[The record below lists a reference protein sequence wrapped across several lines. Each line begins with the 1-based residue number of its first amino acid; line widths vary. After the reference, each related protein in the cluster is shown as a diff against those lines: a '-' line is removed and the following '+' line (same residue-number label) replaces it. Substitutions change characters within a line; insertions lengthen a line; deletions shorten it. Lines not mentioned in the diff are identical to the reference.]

1 MKRKVLALV
10 IPALLAAGA
19 AHAAEIYNK
28 DGNKLDLYG
37 KVDGLHYFSD
47 DSSKDGDQTY
57 MRVGFK
63 GETQIN
69 DQLTGYGQWEYNV
82 QANTTEGEGANSWT
96 RLAFA
101 GLKFGDYGSFDYGRN
116 YGVLYDVEG
125 WTDMLPEFGGDSY
138 TYADNYMTG
147 RANGVATYRNTDF
160 FGLVDGLNF
169 ALQYQG
175 KNESQSADDVNIGTN
190 NRNNGDDIRYDNGDG
205 FGISTTYDIGMGFS
219 AGAAYTTS
227 DRTNEQVNA
236 GGTIAG
242 GDKADAWT
250 AGLKYDANNIYLATM
265 YSETRNMTPYGK
277 TDAGYA
283 GGVANKTQNFEVTAQ
298 YQFDFGLR
306 PAVSFLMSKG
316 KDLTY
321 RMMTTSS
328 IKMPVS
334 ALMISSR
341 WVWFT
346 SSNYSLIL
354 LKPAVSA
361 GFSFFITTVLKTE
374 RTVPWAQIEQ
384 FLFALYGLLIAR
396 QKEHANDQSR
406 PASAF
411 QNRASLSAH
420 GHRRS
425 HRRPPGSGYYFA

>member
-10 IPALLAAGA
+10 IPALLTAGA

-82 QANTTEGEGANSWT
+82 QANTTEGEGANSST

-175 KNESQSADDVNIGTN
+175 K
-190 NRNNGDDIRYDNGDG
+190 
-205 FGISTTYDIGMGFS
+205 M
-219 AGAAYTTS
+219 
-227 DRTNEQVNA
+227 
-236 GGTIAG
+236 
-242 GDKADAWT
+242 KAKA
-250 AGLKYDANNIYLATM
+250 LTM
-265 YSETRNMTPYGK
+265 
-277 TDAGYA
+277 
-283 GGVANKTQNFEVTAQ
+283 
-298 YQFDFGLR
+298 
-306 PAVSFLMSKG
+306 
-316 KDLTY
+316 
-321 RMMTTSS
+321 
-328 IKMPVS
+328 
-334 ALMISSR
+334 
-341 WVWFT
+341 
-346 SSNYSLIL
+346 
-354 LKPAVSA
+354 
-361 GFSFFITTVLKTE
+361 
-374 RTVPWAQIEQ
+374 
-384 FLFALYGLLIAR
+384 
-396 QKEHANDQSR
+396 
-406 PASAF
+406 
-411 QNRASLSAH
+411 
-420 GHRRS
+420 
-425 HRRPPGSGYYFA
+425 

>member
-19 AHAAEIYNK
+19 AHAAEVYNK

-47 DSSKDGDQTY
+47 NSGSDGDQTY
-57 MRVGFK
+57 VRFGFK
-63 GETQIN
+63 GETKIN

-101 GLKFGDYGSFDYGRN
+101 ALKFGDYGSFDYGRN

-160 FGLVDGLNF
+160 FGLVDGLSF

-175 KNESQSADDVNIGTN
+175 NNENSGNGNEGTN
-190 NRNNGDDIRYDNGDG
+190 NRTDDDDFRRENGDG
-205 FGISTTYDIGMGFS
+205 FGISTTYDFGMGFS

-227 DRTNEQVNA
+227 DRTNDQVSRGEQYA
-236 GGTIAG
+236 K

-265 YSETRNMTPYGK
+265 YSETRNMTPYGSL
-277 TDAGYA
+277 DSYA
-283 GGVANKTQNFEVTAQ
+283 HGGVANKTQNFEVTAQ

-316 KDLTY
+316 KDL
-321 RMMTTSS
+321 
-328 IKMPVS
+328 VNNG
-334 ALMISSR
+334 
-341 WVWFT
+341 V
-346 SSNYSLIL
+346 
-354 LKPAVSA
+354 
-361 GFSFFITTVLKTE
+361 
-374 RTVPWAQIEQ
+374 
-384 FLFALYGLLIAR
+384 
-396 QKEHANDQSR
+396 NDDKDLVKY
-406 PASAF
+406 ADVGAT
-411 QNRASLSAH
+411 
-420 GHRRS
+420 
-425 HRRPPGSGYYFA
+425 YYFNKNFSTYVDYKINLLDDDDNFYADNGINTDDVVALGMVYQF

>member
-138 TYADNYMTG
+138 TYADNFMTG

-175 KNESQSADDVNIGTN
+175 ANENQVSHEQEGTN
-190 NRNNGDDIRYDNGDG
+190 NGGDRNVKNANGDG
-205 FGISTTYDIGMGFS
+205 FGISSTYDLDMGVSF
-219 AGAAYTTS
+219 GAAYTTS
-227 DRTNEQVNA
+227 DRTNGQVNYS
-236 GGTIAG
+236 TAG

-250 AGLKYDANNIYLATM
+250 VGAKYDANNIYLATM
-265 YSETRNMTPYGK
+265 YSETRNMTPYGN
-277 TDAGYA
+277 DDCRSC
-283 GGVANKTQNFEVTAQ
+283 VANKTQNFEVTAQ

-321 RMMTTSS
+321 NNVNGDDKDLVKYADVGAT
-328 IKMPVS
+328 
-334 ALMISSR
+334 
-341 WVWFT
+341 
-346 SSNYSLIL
+346 
-354 LKPAVSA
+354 
-361 GFSFFITTVLKTE
+361 
-374 RTVPWAQIEQ
+374 
-384 FLFALYGLLIAR
+384 
-396 QKEHANDQSR
+396 
-406 PASAF
+406 
-411 QNRASLSAH
+411 
-420 GHRRS
+420 
-425 HRRPPGSGYYFA
+425 YYFNKNFSTYVDYKINLLDDDDQFYKDAGISTDDIVALGMVYQF

>member
-19 AHAAEIYNK
+19 AHAAEVYNK

-57 MRVGFK
+57 VRFGFK

-190 NRNNGDDIRYDNGDG
+190 NRNDDGDIRYDNGDG

-227 DRTNEQVNA
+227 DRTNEQVNWL
-236 GGTIAG
+236 IASY
-242 GDKADAWT
+242 
-250 AGLKYDANNIYLATM
+250 GL
-265 YSETRNMTPYGK
+265 
-277 TDAGYA
+277 
-283 GGVANKTQNFEVTAQ
+283 Q
-298 YQFDFGLR
+298 
-306 PAVSFLMSKG
+306 
-316 KDLTY
+316 
-321 RMMTTSS
+321 S
-328 IKMPVS
+328 IGE
-334 ALMISSR
+334 LMISGLGLAMVAQLVPQRLMGFIMGS
-341 WVWFT
+341 WFLT
-346 SSNYSLIL
+346 TAGANIIGGYVANLMAVPSDVTDPLMSLEVYGRVFMQIGVATAVIAVLML
-354 LKPAVSA
+354 LTAPKLNRMTQDDDTAEKGSKA
-361 GFSFFITTVLKTE
+361 ATV
-374 RTVPWAQIEQ
+374 
-384 FLFALYGLLIAR
+384 
-396 QKEHANDQSR
+396 
-406 PASAF
+406 
-411 QNRASLSAH
+411 
-420 GHRRS
+420 
-425 HRRPPGSGYYFA
+425 